1 MDYKQHKGNLM
12 GVIDVDILKDEQ
24 FERYCQKLISKF
36 KQDPKWE
43 LQQEFGRM
51 LMRHI
56 DSFTE
61 EDMVRY
67 DELKRLLR

>member
-1 MDYKQHKGNLM
+1 MAQQTEEEM
-12 GVIDVDILKDEQ
+12 EQ
-24 FERYCQKLISKF
+24 YMQKLIEKF

-56 DSFTE
+56 DSFTNE
-61 EDMVRY
+61 ERDRY
-67 DELKRLLR
+67 EQLKELLKD

>member
-1 MDYKQHKGNLM
+1 MLYICEMEPTH
-12 GVIDVDILKDEQ
+12 EQ
-24 FERYCQKLISKF
+24 INEYCQKLIAKF
-36 KQDPKWE
+36 KQDQKWE

-61 EDMVRY
+61 EERKRY
-67 DELKRLLR
+67 EELKRLLIT

>member
-1 MDYKQHKGNLM
+1 MTPTP
-12 GVIDVDILKDEQ
+12 EQ
-24 FERYCQKLISKF
+24 IEEYYQKLITKF

-61 EDMVRY
+61 EERNRY
-67 DELKRLLR
+67 EELKELLK

>member
-1 MDYKQHKGNLM
+1 MANENEM
-12 GVIDVDILKDEQ
+12 TPTPEQ
-24 FERYCQKLISKF
+24 IEGYCQKLIEKF

-61 EDMVRY
+61 EER
-67 DELKRLLR
+67 KA

>member
-1 MDYKQHKGNLM
+1 METDDNTM
-12 GVIDVDILKDEQ
+12 TPSPEQ
-24 FERYCQKLISKF
+24 IEEYCQKLIAKF
-36 KQDPKWE
+36 KQEPNWE

-61 EDMVRY
+61 EERNRY
-67 DELKRLLR
+67 DELKRILEH

>member
-1 MDYKQHKGNLM
+1 MAQQNEEMDSYL
-12 GVIDVDILKDEQ
+12 E
-24 FERYCQKLISKF
+24 KLIAKL

-51 LMRHI
+51 LLRHI

-61 EDMVRY
+61 AERIRY
-67 DELKRLLR
+67 EELKQLLKD

>member
-1 MDYKQHKGNLM
+1 MANENEM
-12 GVIDVDILKDEQ
+12 TPTPEQ
-24 FERYCQKLISKF
+24 IEGYCQKLIAKF

-61 EDMVRY
+61 EERNRY
-67 DELKRLLR
+67 EELKRLLSA

>member
-1 MDYKQHKGNLM
+1 MSDTPTPEQIEDYS
-12 GVIDVDILKDEQ
+12 
-24 FERYCQKLISKF
+24 QKLIAKL

-56 DSFTE
+56 DTFS
-61 EDMVRY
+61 DQ
-67 DELKRLLR
+67 ELKRYNELKQLLKL

>member
-1 MDYKQHKGNLM
+1 M
-12 GVIDVDILKDEQ
+12 VPTPEQ
-24 FERYCQKLISKF
+24 IEGYHQKLIEIF

-43 LQQEFGRM
+43 LRQELGRM

-61 EDMVRY
+61 DERKRY
-67 DELKRLLR
+67 DELIVLLGS